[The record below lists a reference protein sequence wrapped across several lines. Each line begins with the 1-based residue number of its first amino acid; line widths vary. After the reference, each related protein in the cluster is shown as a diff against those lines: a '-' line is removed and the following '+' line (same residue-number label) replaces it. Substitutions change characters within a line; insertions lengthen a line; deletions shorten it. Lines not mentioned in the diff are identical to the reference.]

1 MCTLVMHLERR
12 GVVRHLCTGV
22 VMEQSA
28 YNNITGTMKALVLQQ
43 PGVAIVLAAVSAV
56 LGLAEW
62 VTWEAS
68 RQVLP
73 AGAGEAGRIEP
84 GESVLVLG
92 CPLPPLQRWRVR
104 IATRSTEPTRARFV
118 FSGGAVKTRIP
129 EAQMMADY
137 AVHELRVPV
146 HNVVVEDQST
156 STFENIVNSAPL
168 MVDSPAIKIASNT
181 MHALRARAI
190 LSEQSPELA
199 TRLVRARD
207 YIPFEWGVLHVL
219 MLAYDG
225 YRYVRRRRSAK
236 R

>member
-1 MCTLVMHLERR
+1 
-12 GVVRHLCTGV
+12 
-22 VMEQSA
+22 
-28 YNNITGTMKALVLQQ
+28 
-43 PGVAIVLAAVSAV
+43 
-56 LGLAEW
+56 
-62 VTWEAS
+62 
-68 RQVLP
+68 
-73 AGAGEAGRIEP
+73 
-84 GESVLVLG
+84 
-92 CPLPPLQRWRVR
+92 
-104 IATRSTEPTRARFV
+104 
-118 FSGGAVKTRIP
+118 
-129 EAQMMADY
+129 MMADY
-137 AVHELRVPV
+137 AVHELRVPL

-156 STFENIVNSAPL
+156 STLENIVNSAPL